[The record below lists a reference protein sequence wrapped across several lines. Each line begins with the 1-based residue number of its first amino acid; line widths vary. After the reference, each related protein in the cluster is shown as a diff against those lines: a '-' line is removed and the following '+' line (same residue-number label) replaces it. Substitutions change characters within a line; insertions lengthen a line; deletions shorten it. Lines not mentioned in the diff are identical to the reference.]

1 MANLQKYKKNEK
13 NKEKITK
20 HPCARINK
28 LEYKALWNPQGLLDA
43 VMLCERAPEQ
53 IEIVGKAVQPH
64 QHDGIRA
71 VFFIGTQRGTLGTP
85 ADGAA
90 DMAERDGAIP
100 AGVVKFTAA
109 RKAHTG
115 LTIAGGRQFSTTL
128 RLKLD
133 GINLL
138 AELPVG
144 LPSQVLLARPDIDG
158 GLVGGASLKAPDFLQ
173 IIAAAR

>member
-1 MANLQKYKKNEK
+1 MQKYKKNEK

-85 ADGAA
+85 ADLTSHVAHRNDGVATR
-90 DMAERDGAIP
+90 DREFVDRFERVLHRVDTAFEPGDGLGSQRRNLP
-100 AGVVKFTAA
+100 AP
-109 RKAHTG
+109 R
-115 LTIAGGRQFSTTL
+115 FSACQQC
-128 RLKLD
+128 LD
-133 GINLL
+133 GHQ
-138 AELPVG
+138 A
-144 LPSQVLLARPDIDG
+144 
-158 GLVGGASLKAPDFLQ
+158 
-173 IIAAAR
+173 